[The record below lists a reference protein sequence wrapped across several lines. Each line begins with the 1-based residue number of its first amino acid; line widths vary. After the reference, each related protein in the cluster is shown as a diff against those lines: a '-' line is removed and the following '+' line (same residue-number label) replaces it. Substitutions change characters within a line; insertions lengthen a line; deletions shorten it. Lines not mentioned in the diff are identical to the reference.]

1 MEVSRC
7 RSAEPRAGPSRGHR
21 RRHAAFQRRGPRA
34 RLDRR
39 ARARRRTAEEISPAF
54 RARRPAHPR
63 ALPLGAHAR
72 RADPFPGSPRMTQ
85 TQILSRLRE
94 LLADTFEI
102 DPSRVTPEADLYRD
116 LDLDSID
123 AVDLA
128 IKLQE
133 MTGKRIK

>member
-1 MEVSRC
+1 
-7 RSAEPRAGPSRGHR
+7 
-21 RRHAAFQRRGPRA
+21 
-34 RLDRR
+34 
-39 ARARRRTAEEISPAF
+39 
-54 RARRPAHPR
+54 
-63 ALPLGAHAR
+63 
-72 RADPFPGSPRMTQ
+72 MTQ

-133 MTGKRIK
+133 MTGKRIKPDEFRSVRTVNDVMLAVDRLLAA

>member
-1 MEVSRC
+1 
-7 RSAEPRAGPSRGHR
+7 
-21 RRHAAFQRRGPRA
+21 
-34 RLDRR
+34 
-39 ARARRRTAEEISPAF
+39 
-54 RARRPAHPR
+54 
-63 ALPLGAHAR
+63 
-72 RADPFPGSPRMTQ
+72 MTQ

-102 DPSRVTPEADLYRD
+102 DPARVTPEADLYKD

-133 MTGKRIK
+133 MTGKRITPDEFRSVRTVSDVITAVDRLLAA

>member
-1 MEVSRC
+1 
-7 RSAEPRAGPSRGHR
+7 
-21 RRHAAFQRRGPRA
+21 
-34 RLDRR
+34 
-39 ARARRRTAEEISPAF
+39 
-54 RARRPAHPR
+54 
-63 ALPLGAHAR
+63 
-72 RADPFPGSPRMTQ
+72 MTQ

-102 DPSRVTPEADLYRD
+102 DPARVTPEADLYHD

-133 MTGKRIK
+133 MTGKRIKPDEFRSVRTVNDVMVAVDRLLAA

>member
-1 MEVSRC
+1 
-7 RSAEPRAGPSRGHR
+7 
-21 RRHAAFQRRGPRA
+21 
-34 RLDRR
+34 
-39 ARARRRTAEEISPAF
+39 
-54 RARRPAHPR
+54 
-63 ALPLGAHAR
+63 
-72 RADPFPGSPRMTQ
+72 MTQ

-102 DPSRVTPEADLYRD
+102 DPARVTPEADLYRD

-133 MTGKRIK
+133 MTGKRIKPDEFRSVRTVNDVMVAVDRLLTA

>member
-1 MEVSRC
+1 
-7 RSAEPRAGPSRGHR
+7 
-21 RRHAAFQRRGPRA
+21 
-34 RLDRR
+34 
-39 ARARRRTAEEISPAF
+39 
-54 RARRPAHPR
+54 
-63 ALPLGAHAR
+63 
-72 RADPFPGSPRMTQ
+72 MTQ

-102 DPSRVTPEADLYRD
+102 DPARVTPEADLYRD

-133 MTGKRIK
+133 MTGKRIKPDEFRSVRTVNDVMVAVDRLLAA